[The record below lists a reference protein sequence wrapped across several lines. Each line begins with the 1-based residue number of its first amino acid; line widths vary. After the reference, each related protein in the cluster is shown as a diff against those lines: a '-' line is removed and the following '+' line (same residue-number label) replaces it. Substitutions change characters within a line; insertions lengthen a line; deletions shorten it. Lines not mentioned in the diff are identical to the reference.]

1 MNEMGYGG
9 GGYGS
14 MGEGRMMNQG
24 FNMQQQQGGMGFMGQ
39 MGGGQM
45 AMGNGLYNIKLCCF
59 CLFYNM

>member
-1 MNEMGYGG
+1 MDNVNEMGYGG

-24 FNMQQQQGGMGFMGQ
+24 YNMQQQQGMGFMGQ

-45 AMGNGLYNIKLCCF
+45 AMGNGLYNIYL
-59 CLFYNM
+59 Y